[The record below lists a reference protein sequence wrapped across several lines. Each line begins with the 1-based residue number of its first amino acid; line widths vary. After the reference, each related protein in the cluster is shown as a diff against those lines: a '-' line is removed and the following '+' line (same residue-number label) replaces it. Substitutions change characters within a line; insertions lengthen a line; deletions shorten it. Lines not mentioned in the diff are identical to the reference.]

1 MRDKYID
8 LLSKLLDYLTDE
20 EILRVYR
27 LAEYL
32 GIHKKKGEQY
42 ERDIKET

>member
-8 LLSKLLDYLTDE
+8 LLIKLLDYLTDE
-20 EILRVYR
+20 EIKRVYQ

-32 GIHKKKGEQY
+32 GIHKKKGEKN
-42 ERDIKET
+42 E